1 MSIMDII
8 LYGYN
13 EYYNRYYNGK
23 YPTCWLKEYG
33 IFLDKIEQSM
43 CTLKKGN

>member
-13 EYYNRYYNGK
+13 ENCNRYYNGK
-23 YPTCWLKEYG
+23 YPTSWLKEYG
-33 IFLDKIEQSM
+33 SISR
-43 CTLKKGN
+43 